1 MIGDDDVAVIGTTGS
16 VDCRV
21 IVVRLFRRSTS
32 ASAARPTITSA
43 SKPTTATNNGSAPV
57 ASTVADGV
65 NPDIDG
71 PANFEASNHPQ
82 TGQRT
87 KRYAPLV
94 RGSRGDGTTPPMPD
108 LVIGGRRAGVPR
120 PWRAGVIAV
129 AMLGVAIVVAWF
141 IYRRSVAYDMPGGEV
156 HGAISQVQAAP
167 GAPPALVFGSSS
179 LAWTGGIPV
188 LRTTG
193 DAHGIGAAHGRLLAP
208 LLPAVVNASAPSIE
222 GTVGTSGLLGGSTH
236 GMRLAWRWRFVDD
249 GLIDV
254 DRRMVAGLTRGAVAS
269 ATDLAYD
276 DLVRVQALLDIGVPS
291 PRTAEGEQ
299 HGIAESLTVVAR
311 QEKSPQRMWIGR
323 TFALPGLD
331 DGGES
336 AMPVLTIAHPEG
348 RYAWA
353 SIGWPTAVGVV
364 TGVNVH
370 GLAVLVHPTRT
381 GDVRATRSARPVAQL
396 ARAVLEQAK
405 TIDEAIKL
413 VESTQT
419 LGAAVF
425 VIADGGSGNWV
436 IVERTPSKAIVERN
450 PKQPAIGDVLTTNA
464 LAADPEND
472 RARRML
478 PSIPRAERAARLIAK
493 PLADVTA
500 MAAILRDT
508 HGLDDTP
515 RAPGHRGVID
525 NGRAVHVA
533 IIDPTTLEL
542 WIADPRAGGR
552 FRAFD
557 LRHEL
562 RREGD
567 RPAPPADI
575 TPDPQ
580 ADPDRTATLIA
591 ARAELRVARQAL
603 AAGELERA
611 AEACARARAR
621 APALPEA
628 IELDAFVAQAQG
640 DDARARTA
648 FQAWIDGGAD
658 DPKGEERARA
668 ALAR

>member
-1 MIGDDDVAVIGTTGS
+1 
-16 VDCRV
+16 
-21 IVVRLFRRSTS
+21 
-32 ASAARPTITSA
+32 
-43 SKPTTATNNGSAPV
+43 
-57 ASTVADGV
+57 
-65 NPDIDG
+65 
-71 PANFEASNHPQ
+71 
-82 TGQRT
+82 
-87 KRYAPLV
+87 
-94 RGSRGDGTTPPMPD
+94 MPD
-108 LVIGGRRAGVPR
+108 LVIGGRRQGVPR

-129 AMLGVAIVVAWF
+129 AMLGVALVVAWF

-156 HGAISQVQAAP
+156 HGSISQVQAAP

-179 LAWTGGIPV
+179 LAWLGGIPV

-208 LLPAVVNASAPSIE
+208 LLTAVVEASAPSIE
-222 GTVGTSGLLGGSTH
+222 GTVGTSGLFGGSTH
-236 GMRLAWRWRFVDD
+236 GMRLAWRWRFIDD

-269 ATDLAYD
+269 AFEQSYD

-291 PRTAEGEQ
+291 PRTAEAEQ
-299 HGIAESLTVVAR
+299 HGITESLTIIGK
-311 QEKSPQRMWIGR
+311 QEKVSQRLWIGR

-336 AMPVLTIAHPEG
+336 AIPVVTIAHPEG
-348 RYAWA
+348 RIAWA
-353 SIGWPTAVGVV
+353 SVGWPTGVGVV
-364 TGVNVH
+364 TGINAQ
-370 GLAVLVHPTRT
+370 GIAVMVHPTRT

-396 ARAVLEQAK
+396 ARAVLEQGK
-405 TIDEAIKL
+405 TLDEAIKV
-413 VESTQT
+413 VESTPT

-425 VIADGGSGNWV
+425 VLVDGSTGNWV
-436 IVERTPSKAIVERN
+436 VVERTPSKAIVERN
-450 PKQPAIGDVLTTNA
+450 PRQPAIGDVLTTNT
-464 LAADPEND
+464 LASDPEND
-472 RARRML
+472 RARRLL
-478 PSIPRAERAARLIAK
+478 PSVPRADRAAKLVK
-493 PLADVTA
+493 NPLADVLA
-500 MAAILRDT
+500 MAAVLRDQRAI
-508 HGLDDTP
+508 DDTP

-525 NGRAVHVA
+525 NGRAVHVV
-533 IIDPTTLEL
+533 IIDPTSLEM
-542 WIADPRAGGR
+542 WVGDPRSAGR
-552 FRAFD
+552 MRAFD

-575 TPDPQ
+575 GPDP
-580 ADPDRTATLIA
+580 AGDPDRASSLIA
-591 ARAELRVARQAL
+591 ARAELRIARKAL
-603 AAGELERA
+603 ANGDHQHA

-628 IELDAFVAQAQG
+628 IELDAFVAQALG
-640 DDARARTA
+640 DNTRARTA